1 MSAGFTGLMLLA
13 GKLSSRGADCRPDG
27 ESARLLALESFE
39 ILDTVPETPFDGL
52 TALAAYVCG
61 APMALLSFVDATRQW
76 IKSRHGVDVAEID
89 REVSFCARTL
99 AAASLLEIPDTH
111 LDPRFAPHPMVTG
124 DPHVRF
130 YAGVP
135 IVTGDG
141 HALGALCVMDRE
153 PRTLSD
159 PQRVHL
165 QTLADQVLTLL
176 QLRSRTRQTASE
188 IDRRLAADAALR
200 QQQRMLEAVL
210 EHTDVLIF
218 AKDVD
223 GRFVMANRALEHV
236 TRAESTLIGFTD
248 HDFFDAEIA
257 DDYRRNDRRIMAGRE
272 WQVFSEEVVHPDGS
286 VHTYRSTKFPLFDD
300 GGEVI
305 GTGGVSTDVTE
316 LVAARAAHAAAE
328 QRWRALVEQSPAAV
342 IVIDR
347 DGGLSYVN
355 PEAVTLLGGETAEQI
370 TAQPGLDFVPAHLR
384 AAAQTLL
391 EVALSGG
398 TPARSQR
405 GLLRR
410 VDGTVIAVEFN
421 GTVVDHSD
429 ERSVQLEVRDVS
441 ADAAAHAA
449 LKLSASTDPLTGALN
464 RRGWDARVAALLA
477 DGAAMTVAVLDLDNF
492 KSYNDAHGHT
502 AGDALLQN
510 FAAAAGASIRDGDV
524 FARWGGE
531 EFIVALPDT
540 TPDQAERIL
549 NRLRNC
555 VPYGQTCS
563 IGYTAHTP
571 ADTLTDTVARADK
584 ALYEAKSRG
593 RNQLRL
599 L

>member
-1 MSAGFTGLMLLA
+1 MLLV
-13 GKLSSRGADCRPDG
+13 GKLSRRGADCRADG
-27 ESARLLALESFE
+27 EGARLRVLESFE
-39 ILDTVPETPFDGL
+39 ILDTAPEESFDGL

-61 APMALLSFVDATRQW
+61 AAMSTLSFLDATRQW
-76 IKSRHGVDVAEID
+76 VKSRHGVDLAEVD
-89 REVSFCARTL
+89 RALSLGAHTL
-99 AAASLLEIPDTH
+99 AAESLLEVPDTH
-111 LDPRFAPHPMVTG
+111 LDPRFVTHPMVVG
-124 DPHVRF
+124 DPGVRF

-141 HALGALCVMDRE
+141 HALGTLCVMDRE
-153 PRTLSD
+153 PRTLSES
-159 PQRVHL
+159 QRAHL
-165 QTLADQVLTLL
+165 HTLADQVLALL
-176 QLRSRTRQTASE
+176 YLRHRDRQAASE

-200 QQQRMLEAVL
+200 QQQSMLEAVL

-236 TRAESTLIGFTD
+236 TRAEGTLIGFTD

-342 IVIDR
+342 IVVDS
-347 DGGLSYVN
+347 DGRLSYVN
-355 PEAVTLLGGETAEQI
+355 PEAVTLLGAATAEQI
-370 TAQPGLDFVPAHLR
+370 TAQPGLDFVPPHLH
-384 AAAQTLL
+384 AATQTML
-391 EVALSGG
+391 EQALSGG
-398 TPARSQR
+398 APARSQR

-410 VDGTVIAVEFN
+410 MDGTVIAVEFN
-421 GTVVDHSD
+421 GTVVDHSG

-464 RRGWDARVAALLA
+464 RRGWDTRVAALLTGA
-477 DGAAMTVAVLDLDNF
+477 DDDAAMTVAVLDLDNF
-492 KSYNDAHGHT
+492 KAYNDSHGHT

-510 FAAAAGASIRDGDV
+510 FAAAAAASIRDGDV

-540 TPDQAERIL
+540 TVDQAERIL

-555 VPYGQTCS
+555 VPHGQTCS

-571 ADTLTDTVARADK
+571 AETLTDTVARADK
-584 ALYEAKSRG
+584 ALYVAKSRG